1 MLGISSFR
9 ITSTSC
15 LPDFLRET
23 NLNLKTSH
31 FLELLKWLSSDCS
44 HFFNAIIGNYLGG
57 QYSVAYDVIA
67 KFFEGATNE
76 KNIKKSPEEKH
87 AESELILFQSR
98 CLEKQNKFDNAIT
111 HLRAHQNRLVDVL
124 SFRVKIAELMILSGR
139 YAEAS
144 YLWDGLVR
152 EQGENYRYHSGLQ
165 TAALRLDADAAKQM
179 FLLTKLELPSTTLPL
194 SDVQKDILMELYRTK
209 NYRSRANGKIMLTFS
224 RGDQLRILI
233 EEHIRKSLH
242 DEVPALY
249 QDILSLVR
257 CSNALP
263 VKDPSVFREH
273 SIAIMVVEIVN
284 RFVCNLKSHDS
295 FEIKDL
301 GSGTGSVPPGE
312 REAPGVLLWGMFLQ
326 AHLKAR
332 CGDVS
337 GALVV
342 VEACLEHTPTALDVH
357 TMKARLLKKS
367 GDVQEASNVMDYC
380 RSLGQ

>member
-1 MLGISSFR
+1 MEVQTYESQHK
-9 ITSTSC
+9 TVPV
-15 LPDFLRET
+15 LPTASLNILKRTQFL
-23 NLNLKTSH
+23 H
-31 FLELLKWLSSDCS
+31 
-44 HFFNAIIGNYLGG
+44 AIVGNYLGG
-57 QYSVAYDVIA
+57 QYSVAFDVIA

-76 KNIKKSPEEKH
+76 KNVKKSAEEKH
-87 AESELILFQSR
+87 AESELILFQGR
-98 CLEKQNKFDNAIT
+98 CLEKQNKFDSAIS
-111 HLRAHQNRLVDVL
+111 HLRAHQNRIVDVL
-124 SFRVKIAELMILSGR
+124 SSRVKIAELMILSGR
-139 YAEAS
+139 FAEAS

-165 TAALRLDADAAKQM
+165 TAALRLDTDAAREM
-179 FLLTKLELPSTTLPL
+179 FQLTKLELPSTTLPL
-194 SDVQKDILMELYRTK
+194 SDVQKDTLMELYRKK
-209 NYRSRANGKIMLTFS
+209 NYKSRANGKIMLTFS
-224 RGDQLRILI
+224 RGDQLRTLI

-249 QDILSLVR
+249 QDIFSLVR
-257 CSNALP
+257 CSKASP
-263 VKDPSVFREH
+263 VKDPSGFREH
-273 SIAIMVVEIVN
+273 PIAILVVEIVD
-284 RFVCNLKSHDS
+284 RFVSNLKSHDTFQS
-295 FEIKDL
+295 K
-301 GSGTGSVPPGE
+301 GPGSVPPGD

-367 GDVQEASNVMDYC
+367 GSVQEASNVMDYC